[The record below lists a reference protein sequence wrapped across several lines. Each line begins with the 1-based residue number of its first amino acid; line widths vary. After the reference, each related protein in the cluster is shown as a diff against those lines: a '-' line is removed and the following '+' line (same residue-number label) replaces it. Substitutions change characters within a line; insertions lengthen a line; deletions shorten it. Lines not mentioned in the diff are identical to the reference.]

1 MNTLMFKLPDSV
13 TDAALLRLG
22 EIKFHVTCTDSS
34 VAKLNI
40 MRNAITSSGGA
51 RIIGDGYFTNESGTE
66 NLGKT
71 IAYGDG
77 LLSLDIYLKGTEFD
91 LYIGDKYTMYLFT
104 TVVSGTSAAWNFIV
118 AEGSFDSMTKLQQL
132 NLYKVGGLSIDLK
145 ELAESPLTRITGGS
159 SKFAFKGD
167 VANLAK
173 ETVNII
179 EIYGDGLGALTGNIE
194 SFVVSTNLA
203 FARINYANL
212 SGNIE
217 TLGVCVGLTSIGFEG
232 SSQVVGTV
240 EGLLDAMF
248 TNGRRSG
255 QVTINVKNTSA
266 TYNGTVPTSDLVATF
281 SGSGWTIA

>member
-13 TDAALLRLG
+13 TDDALLRLG

-34 VAKLNI
+34 VAKINM

-77 LLSLDIYLKGTEFD
+77 LLSLDFYLKGTEFD
-91 LYIGDKYTMYLFT
+91 LYISDKYTMYLLT
-104 TVVSGTSAAWNFIV
+104 TVVSETSIAWDFIV
-118 AEGSFDSMTKLQQL
+118 VDGSFDSMTKLQQL
-132 NLYKVGGLSIDLK
+132 NLYRGGGLSIDLK
-145 ELAESPLTRITGGS
+145 ELAESPLTRITGGI
-159 SKFAFKGD
+159 SKLAFKGN
-167 VANLAK
+167 VENLAK
-173 ETVNII
+173 ETINQI
-179 EIYGDGLGALTGNIE
+179 EIYGGDSDVLTGDIE
-194 SFVVSTNLA
+194 SFSVSTGLTYI
-203 FARINYANL
+203 RINYANL

-217 TLGVCVGLTSIGFEG
+217 TLGVCTGLTNIGLEG
-232 SSQVVGTV
+232 SLQVVGTV

-255 QVTINVKNTSA
+255 QVTVNVKGTSA
-266 TYNGTVPTSDLVATF
+266 TYNGNVPTAELVATF
-281 SGSGWTIA
+281 TNSGWTIA

>member
-13 TDAALLRLG
+13 TDDALLRLG

-34 VAKLNI
+34 VAKLSM
-40 MRNAITSSGGA
+40 MRDAITSSGGA

-77 LLSLDIYLKGTEFD
+77 LLSLDFYLKGTEFD
-91 LYIGDKYTMYLFT
+91 LYISDKYTMYLLT
-104 TVVSGTSAAWNFIV
+104 TVVPGTSTAWGFIV
-118 AEGSFDSMTKLQQL
+118 DDGSFDSMTKLQQI
-132 NLYKVGGLSIDLK
+132 NLYRVLEASIDLK
-145 ELAESPLTRITGGS
+145 ELAESPLTRITGGITS
-159 SKFAFKGD
+159 PTFKGD

-173 ETVNII
+173 ETINII
-179 EIYGDGLGALTGNIE
+179 EIYGGGIDILTGNIE
-194 SFVVSTNLA
+194 LFAVSTGMTS
-203 FARINYANL
+203 FRINYANL

-217 TLGVCVGLTSIGFEG
+217 TLGVCTGLTSIGLEN

-255 QVTINVKNTSA
+255 QVTINVKGTSA

-281 SGSGWTIA
+281 SGSGWSVA

>member
-13 TDAALLRLG
+13 TDDALLRLG

-34 VAKLNI
+34 VAEINM

-77 LLSLDIYLKGTEFD
+77 LLSLDFYLKGTEFD
-91 LYIGDKYTMYLFT
+91 LYISDKYTMYLLT
-104 TVVSGTSAAWNFIV
+104 TVAPATSTAWDFIV
-118 AEGSFDSMTKLQQL
+118 VDGSFDSMTKLQQL
-132 NLYKVGGLSIDLK
+132 NLYRGGGLSIDLK
-145 ELAESPLTRITGGS
+145 ELAESPLTRITGGI
-159 SKFAFKGD
+159 SKLAFKGN
-167 VANLAK
+167 VENLAK
-173 ETVNII
+173 ETINQI
-179 EIYGDGLGALTGNIE
+179 EIYGGCSDVLTGDIE
-194 SFVVSTNLA
+194 SFSVSTGLA
-203 FARINYANL
+203 YIRINYANL

-217 TLGVCVGLTSIGFEG
+217 TLGVCTGLTNIGLEG
-232 SSQVVGTV
+232 SLQVVGTV

-255 QVTINVKNTSA
+255 QVTINVKGTSA
-266 TYNGTVPTSDLVATF
+266 TYDGSVPTSDLVATF
-281 SGSGWTIA
+281 SGSGWTVA